1 MERPRPSPRHA
12 GWRHPPRN
20 CSSRMKI
27 TCRVLFGLSTTVAAL
42 FLIGGTSALNAR
54 PLLDHALPEA
64 GSIVRNA
71 PPEIELAFT
80 EALLPSGSDAVVRKA
95 SGGVVSSGKAR
106 VIGNKSKMQIPVN
119 LLAPGKYRVEWYATS
134 TDRHQNQGSFSFI
147 VGGIESTARADAPRH
162 RTYARKHRTY
172 AR

>member
-1 MERPRPSPRHA
+1 
-12 GWRHPPRN
+12 
-20 CSSRMKI
+20 MKI

-54 PLLDHALPEA
+54 PFVAQAWPEA
-64 GSIVRNA
+64 GSIVRHA
-71 PPEIELAFT
+71 PPEIELAFS

-106 VIGNKSKMQIPVN
+106 VIGNKTKMQIPVN
-119 LLAPGKYRVEWYATS
+119 SLPAGKYRVEWHATS

-147 VGGIESTARADAPRH
+147 VGGKESTAVARAP
-162 RTYARKHRTY
+162 KHRMH
-172 AR
+172 A